1 MSISHSTGDRPANRV
16 LIGRVVG
23 AHGIKGAIRIH
34 PLTDYPKRFLEMERL
49 YLERAG
55 KPPKV
60 LEVERVSLHEGK
72 SQFLFTLR
80 GVESREAAEALKGC
94 LVTVAPEERVPLP
107 EGEYWI
113 DSLIGLEVR
122 GRIASDEEG
131 ETPQLEN
138 LENLGDLGKM
148 SKLGVIED
156 VMPTGSNDVY
166 LVRTPDGAAK
176 LIPAIA
182 DVVRK
187 IDLEAGVMS
196 VVLPEGLWD

>member
-1 MSISHSTGDRPANRV
+1 MSISRSMNEHSVDRV
-16 LIGRVVG
+16 LVGRVVG
-23 AHGIKGAIRIH
+23 AHGIKGTIRVH
-34 PLTDYPKRFLEMERL
+34 PLTDYPERFLEMERL
-49 YLERAG
+49 YLERTG
-55 KPPKV
+55 KPPKPPKV
-60 LEVERVSLHEGK
+60 LEVERVSSHEGK
-72 SQFLFTLR
+72 GQFLFTVR
-80 GVESREAAEALKGC
+80 GVESREAAEALTGC
-94 LVTVAPEERVPLP
+94 LVTVAPEERVSLP

-122 GRIASDEEG
+122 GRDASEDESV
-131 ETPQLEN
+131 TPQLEN
-138 LENLGDLGKM
+138 LENLSD
-148 SKLGVIED
+148 LGVIED

-187 IDLEAGVMS
+187 IDIEAGVMI

>member
-1 MSISHSTGDRPANRV
+1 MSISRSVSEHPAGRV

-23 AHGIKGAIRIH
+23 AHGIKGAVRVH
-34 PLTDYPKRFLEMERL
+34 PLTDYPERFLEMDRL
-49 YLERAG
+49 YLERAP
-55 KPPKV
+55 KPPKI
-60 LEVERVSLHEGK
+60 LEVERVSSHEGK
-72 SQFLFTLR
+72 GQFLFSLR
-80 GVESREAAEALKGC
+80 GVESRDAAEALTGC
-94 LVTVAPEERVPLP
+94 LVTVAPEERVSLP

-122 GRIASDEEG
+122 GRIASEEES

-138 LENLGDLGKM
+138 LEDLSQLDVLGK
-148 SKLGVIED
+148 IED

-182 DVVRK
+182 DVVRR
-187 IDLEAGVMS
+187 IDLEAGVMI
-196 VVLPEGLWD
+196 VALPEGLWD